1 MVLVGVGEGGLN
13 KNNLLAKK
21 KSFKLDWLKRPKTVQ
36 KNEIWS
42 RKQMIQNFIFEV
54 YLLISDFLVK
64 ILKVSS
70 YCHKKNISTVSFLDA
85 QDYIL

>member
-1 MVLVGVGEGGLN
+1 
-13 KNNLLAKK
+13 
-21 KSFKLDWLKRPKTVQ
+21 
-36 KNEIWS
+36 
-42 RKQMIQNFIFEV
+42 MIQNFIFEV

-64 ILKVSS
+64 ILEVSS